1 LGFIG
6 IGHIDRS
13 CNSPRPRS
21 ASLGVALVAR
31 LGVAMPIAR
40 AIDQLL
46 NHSVDLD
53 RTIASVRAM
62 PFGVE
67 TVVLPMLRRGFP
79 LSPLPLD
86 PS

>member
-13 CNSPRPRS
+13 CNSPQPRN
-21 ASLGVALVAR
+21 ASLGVVLVDR
-31 LGVAMPIAR
+31 LGVAMPIVR
-40 AIDQLL
+40 AIDQSL

-53 RTIASVRAM
+53 RTIANMRAM

-79 LSPLPLD
+79 VAPPPLD